1 MNRPDRKV
9 LCTICARGGSKGVKN
24 KNIRELLGKPLVAHT
39 IEQAQA
45 AGFSATLA
53 VSSDSPQI
61 LDVARHYGVPYVVR
75 RPEELATDTA
85 DKLEAIRHMITQVE
99 GQVGFMFEDILDLDP
114 TSPLRLSEDIVGA
127 LRLFYET
134 KAENLITGAP
144 ARRSPY
150 FNLVEQNEQG
160 FAYLSKLPPVR
171 VFRRQDSPRCFDM
184 NASIYIWTREFLFLE
199 KKVFGGKTAL
209 YVMPEERSI
218 DIDSEL
224 DFEFVS
230 FLMSKRG
237 RKVDRSTP
245 TRGQD

>member
-1 MNRPDRKV
+1 MNGSDRKI

-24 KNIRELLGKPLVAHT
+24 KNIRELRGKPLVAYT

-61 LDVARHYGVPYVVR
+61 LEVAKCYGVPYVVR
-75 RPEELATDTA
+75 RPDELATDTA
-85 DKLEAIRHMITQVE
+85 DKLEAIRHTIGQVE
-99 GQVGFMFEDILDLDP
+99 AQVGFMFEDILDLDP
-114 TSPLRLSEDIVGA
+114 TSPLRLPDDIVGA

-134 KAENLITGAP
+134 NAENLITGAP

-160 FAYLSKLPPVR
+160 FAYLSKAPPAR
-171 VFRRQDSPRCFDM
+171 VFRRQDSPRCYDM
-184 NASIYIWTREFLFLE
+184 NASIYIWTREFLFRE
-199 KKVFGGKTAL
+199 KQVFGKKTAL

-230 FLMSKRG
+230 FLMSKRAQG
-237 RKVDRSTP
+237 AP
-245 TRGQD
+245 